1 MPPPDVWPQIFP
13 KIKGAS
19 SALIYNLRQRH
30 PNGHKPMIDYDLVSL
45 SKDWQTQKI
54 IGAKSGAKRA
64 ILRFGDIGRSGKL
77 RSLQFLPPAGWW
89 FIFKQYLF
97 WELSKNDDIPR
108 LMFFFDRSNLL
119 WGSYHFQ
126 KQSHDGCLQASE
138 DVFLSKP
145 SSELQMKCQ
154 LCVALVMLW
163 CMKWHEEFAP
173 CIRWVWQCKADH
185 GAQLAFGCNGRE
197 SQRSVC
203 KCWLVFIMLQQS
215 RTWEDSS
222 SLWEHWVQDFN
233 PFCQPFVKLR

>member
-1 MPPPDVWPQIFP
+1 MLASCCMTIQHPTSWCLTSNLPKNQRSQQRIDLQSTATSSKWPQ
-13 KIKGAS
+13 AHDWLWLS
-19 SALIYNLRQRH
+19 VTQQRLA
-30 PNGHKPMIDYDLVSL
+30 D
-45 SKDWQTQKI
+45 QKI
-54 IGAKSGAKRA
+54 IGAKSGAGRHLT
-64 ILRFGDIGRSGKL
+64 IWYHLQVGDV
-77 RSLQFLPPAGWW
+77 FLSN
-89 FIFKQYLF
+89 IY
-97 WELSKNDDIPR
+97 WELLKNDAFPR
-108 LMFFFDRSNLL
+108 MRFFLTEANYFG
-119 WGSYHFQ
+119 GSYHFR
-126 KQSHDGCLQASE
+126 KQSRDGCLQASE
-138 DVFLSKP
+138 DVFPSKP

-163 CMKWHEEFAP
+163 CMKWHEKFAP

-222 SLWEHWVQDFN
+222 SLWEHWVQDSN